1 MRSASSKCMNGST
14 RYKITIDSENAPGT
28 LYHIAGTMLRKKINI
43 ETLHVQE
50 VDPKKH
56 LSRFKIEILLE
67 PDLMEKVIR
76 QIRRII
82 EVVRA
87 DYEVVQEIR
96 SAKAKR

>member
-1 MRSASSKCMNGST
+1 MNGST

-96 SAKAKR
+96 SVKAKR

>member
-1 MRSASSKCMNGST
+1 MNGST